1 MIHSLSGTIT
11 YAGNSSLHIDV
22 GGVEY
27 ELIASHNAVEAFAPF
42 VAAGFSGAGQVD
54 PANCAYRRVR
64 ILTYFHLTERGADL
78 YGFASASERAVF
90 LALLKVEG
98 IGPKAACKILS
109 HTSPEAFFT
118 ALRAHDAK
126 ALSALPG
133 VGAKKAAKILVSL
146 EHVFVPIESHGEQQG
161 VGQSERGVSN
171 NAARGGLEGRLGDI
185 AAALCAMGYDARDAE
200 TAVRAVA
207 QGADGSTNAKAGEK
221 LDEALFIK
229 QAIIELARMR

>member
-11 YAGNSSLHIDV
+11 YAGNSSLHIEV

-27 ELIASHNAVEAFAPF
+27 DLIASNNAVEAFAPF
-42 VAAGFSGAGQVD
+42 VAACAGELD
-54 PANCAYRRVR
+54 ADSCAHRRVR

-146 EHVFVPIESHGEQQG
+146 ENVFVPIESHGEQQG
-161 VGQSERGVSN
+161 ASSN
-171 NAARGGLEGRLGDI
+171 GARGGSGLEGRLGDI

-207 QGADGSTNAKAGEK
+207 QAAGGSSNAKAAEK